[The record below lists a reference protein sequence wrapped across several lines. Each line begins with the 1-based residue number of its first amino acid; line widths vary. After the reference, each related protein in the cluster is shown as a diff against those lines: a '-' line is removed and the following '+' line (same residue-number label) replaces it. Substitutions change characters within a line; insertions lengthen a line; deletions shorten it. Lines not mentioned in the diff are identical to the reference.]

1 MDLHHKQE
9 VTVGA
14 LVLLA
19 VALFLA
25 GTMWLGGRSFSNA
38 PELQIV
44 FPDAGLLKRGS
55 PVRVSGVELGQVES
69 IRFEG
74 VGKVV
79 VGISLNEIVEPKID
93 ASARLASVG
102 LVGDAIIAFNPGT
115 AAEPLPEGRV
125 IQGVVD
131 QGLTDL
137 GTDLGAQ
144 AKSLMGSFGEFA
156 SPELAAELKATLK
169 SVQRT
174 LDLIA
179 DTRSGPTAEMVE
191 TMNRLQ
197 RLTERLDSTVVAA
210 DLPVTIRR
218 SDSLMSELRSTT
230 AEFGVTAGR
239 LDTVLQRLN
248 AGEGTLGKLMTD
260 SLLYS
265 DVRRLLGSLQRL
277 VDTLRARP
285 GMLTIQVKV
294 F

>member
-14 LVLLA
+14 LVLVA

-69 IRFEG
+69 IRFES
-74 VGKVV
+74 VGKVL
-79 VGISLNEIVEPKID
+79 VGISLDEVVEPKID

-144 AKSLMGSFGEFA
+144 AKSLMGSVGEFA

-179 DTRSGPTAEMVE
+179 DTRSGPTAEIVE

-197 RLTERLDSTVVAA
+197 RLTDRLDSTVLVA
-210 DLPVTIRR
+210 DLPVTLRR
-218 SDSLMSELRSTT
+218 SDSLMGELRSTT

-248 AGEGTLGKLMTD
+248 SGEGTLGKLMTD